1 MISRKVQL
9 DESDLDFI
17 DEAWAL
23 LNYKSKSEYMRV
35 AITEKIREDKKKLR
49 ELKRQ
54 AAMEGYGDGY
64 ENVFESI
71 EAEDFEDR

>member
-17 DEAWAL
+17 EEAL
-23 LNYKSKSEYMRV
+23 SILNYKSKSEYMRV
-35 AITEKIREDKKKLR
+35 AIMEKIREDKKKLR

-54 AAMEGYGDGY
+54 AAMEAYGQGY

>member
-17 DEAWAL
+17 EEAWSV

-35 AITEKIREDKKKLR
+35 AIMEKIREDKKRLR

-54 AAMEGYGDGY
+54 AAMEAYRHGS
-64 ENVFESI
+64 ENIFESI